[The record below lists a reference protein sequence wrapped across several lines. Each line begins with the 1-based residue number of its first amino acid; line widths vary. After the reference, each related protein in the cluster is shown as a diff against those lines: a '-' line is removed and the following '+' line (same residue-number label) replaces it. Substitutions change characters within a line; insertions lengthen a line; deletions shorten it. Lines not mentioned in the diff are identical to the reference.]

1 MSPFGVSG
9 TCMHVLCRTVT
20 EIATIVLSLAG
31 PNLIQ
36 LPFIASYCRAL
47 RLPAVQEKLKFAQ
60 EDKANAEKL
69 VSDIKMQTKNLEESY
84 DSLMREYSKLQHTS
98 RGSPSDKKGR

>member
-1 MSPFGVSG
+1 
-9 TCMHVLCRTVT
+9 
-20 EIATIVLSLAG
+20 
-31 PNLIQ
+31 
-36 LPFIASYCRAL
+36 
-47 RLPAVQEKLKFAQ
+47 VQEKLKFAQ

-84 DSLMREYSKLQHTS
+84 DSLMREYSKLQHAS